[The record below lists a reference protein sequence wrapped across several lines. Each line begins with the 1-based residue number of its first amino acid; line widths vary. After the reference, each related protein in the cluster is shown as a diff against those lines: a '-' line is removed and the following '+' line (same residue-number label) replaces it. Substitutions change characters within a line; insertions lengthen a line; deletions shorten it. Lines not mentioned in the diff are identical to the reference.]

1 MAHPLLDRPAW
12 IFDMDGT
19 LTVPVHDF
27 AALRAQLGIPAT
39 DDILGHIEAAAPER
53 QRALRAAV
61 HAWEEGLAAAAVA
74 QEDALALLD
83 ALAARG
89 ARLGVLTRN
98 TRSTALRTLRAAG
111 MGERFAED
119 DVLGRDEA
127 PAKPAPD
134 GVQALLAAWGLAP
147 DQAVMV
153 GDYVFDAWAGRAA
166 GAATVLVLR
175 ADDRGWEAEAD
186 LLVNDLRALLA

>member
-1 MAHPLLDRPAW
+1 VAHPLLDRPAW

-39 DDILGHIEAAAPER
+39 DDILGHIDAAGPDR

-61 HAWEEGLAAAAVA
+61 HAWEEGLADAAVA
-74 QEDALALLD
+74 QADAVALLD

-111 MGERFAED
+111 LGDRFAD
-119 DVLGRDEA
+119 ADVLGRDEA
-127 PAKPAPD
+127 PAKPAPG
-134 GVQALLAAWGLAP
+134 GVLALLAAWGLRP
-147 DQAVMV
+147 DQGVMV
-153 GDYVFDAWAGRAA
+153 GDYLFDARAGRAA

-175 ADDRGWEAEAD
+175 ADDRGWEDEAD
-186 LLVNDLRALLA
+186 LVLGDLRALLA